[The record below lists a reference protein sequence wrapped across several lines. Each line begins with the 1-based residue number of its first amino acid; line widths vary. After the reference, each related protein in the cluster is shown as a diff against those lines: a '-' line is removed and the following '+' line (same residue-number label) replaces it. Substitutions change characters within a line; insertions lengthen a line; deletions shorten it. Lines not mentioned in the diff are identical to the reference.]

1 MRHSNQASNLK
12 QALRKKSAYMQ
23 TQGCY
28 GDVVTVW
35 ERGIIST
42 NPLKAGLVKSQEY
55 ALPLINNLV
64 FLVVSARIGVPY
76 EGGEGYVAL
85 EAVDFAESL
94 VGSINNPVEASA
106 VLLPYFN
113 AVRGLNPTS

>member
-1 MRHSNQASNLK
+1 
-12 QALRKKSAYMQ
+12 
-23 TQGCY
+23 
-28 GDVVTVW
+28 
-35 ERGIIST
+35 
-42 NPLKAGLVKSQEY
+42 
-55 ALPLINNLV
+55 
-64 FLVVSARIGVPY
+64 VSARIGVPY